1 MRKSAVKSITEL
13 KDSRILFEKDLPPYG
28 YLLVVIVTLVAIAV
42 IVWSTLTAKTSV
54 IKTQGLVESTN
65 KQYIMTSY
73 SGEIKQFNIFE
84 GCFVE
89 DGDVLFTI
97 KNADLDLQY
106 EQLAGQIA
114 VYTENVAQLRKL
126 EASIMEG
133 ENRFDLSKPGERQ
146 YYNQYEAYMSQI
158 KQNDVDTSMYK
169 SYGYSDVQIE
179 AELKKSSAKV
189 SELYYS
195 TLANINERITQYENE
210 IDKLV
215 IQKDAVTKGSNEYQV
230 IAHTSG
236 IVHLTTEYKAGMVV
250 QAGNAIGSISNE
262 NDEYQITAYIN
273 LNDRPRVSAGD
284 EANIEVVGLAQN
296 TYGTL
301 SGKLISID
309 NDISTSQDGQQSFFK
324 AKISIDTPY
333 LISNNGNKVN
343 IYTGMAVEARIIY
356 DELSYFD
363 YFLESLG
370 LLTRD

>member
-189 SELYYS
+189 SALYYS
-195 TLANINERITQYENE
+195 TLANINESITQYENE

-273 LNDRPRVSAGD
+273 LNDRPRVSVGD

-333 LISNNGNKVN
+333 LISSNGNKVN